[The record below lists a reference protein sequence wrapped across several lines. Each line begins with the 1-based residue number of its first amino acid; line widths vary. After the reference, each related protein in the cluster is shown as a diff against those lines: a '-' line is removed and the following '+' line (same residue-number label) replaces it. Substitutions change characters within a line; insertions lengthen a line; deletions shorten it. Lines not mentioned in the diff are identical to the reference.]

1 MEEVYDVIIPSE
13 LETFAS
19 EYPSLVFRIETQ
31 PGQYTYQWM
40 VNIDTTFVDATIT
53 DYILDLVSFTGH
65 TISVS
70 FAYAI
75 LNGFSE
81 YSEAIILGDL
91 AIDLVSPS
99 DIVHSIV
106 TNNSDEARTAALC
119 HVMCL
124 DFIFEG
130 GNGTNGTNFTM
141 MSNDSNNENMTEVGM
156 NNIVHQYNTYT
167 CVV

>member
-1 MEEVYDVIIPSE
+1 
-13 LETFAS
+13 
-19 EYPSLVFRIETQ
+19 
-31 PGQYTYQWM
+31 M

-70 FAYAI
+70 FAYAT
-75 LNGFSE
+75 LNGFSV
-81 YSEAIILGDL
+81 YSEAIVLGYIAVDF
-91 AIDLVSPS
+91 VSPS
-99 DIVHSIV
+99 DFVHNIV

-130 GNGTNGTNFTM
+130 GNGTNGTIDGNFTM

>member
-13 LETFAS
+13 LDAS

-40 VNIDTTFVDATIT
+40 VNIDTNFVDATIT
-53 DYILDLVSFTGH
+53 DYILDLVSFTGR

-70 FAYAI
+70 FAYAT

-91 AIDLVSPS
+91 AVDLVSPS

-106 TNNSDEARTAALC
+106 TRDSDEARTAALC

-141 MSNDSNNENMTEVGM
+141 MSNDSNNENIMTEVDM
-156 NNIVHQYNTYT
+156 NIVHQYNTYT